1 VTPRER
7 RNCLIAEAVRGRRPL
22 LLPAPAPEGGKQ
34 EVKPAWAR
42 KVSRGLLPKKRAQAK
57 A

>member
-1 VTPRER
+1 MTPRER